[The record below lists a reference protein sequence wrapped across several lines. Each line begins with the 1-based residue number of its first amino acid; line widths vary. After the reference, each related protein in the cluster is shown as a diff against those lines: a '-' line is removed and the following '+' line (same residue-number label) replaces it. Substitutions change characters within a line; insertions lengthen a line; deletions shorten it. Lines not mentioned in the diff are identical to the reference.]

1 MRTGTDMFEWIQKL
15 AGNKYYKQLDEI
27 IQRIEMNMSNNYK
40 DAAQQDLKEFGELLK
55 EMQKKGNISGGQLSY
70 YENKFSMFQEK
81 MKNFTHKDQKPFW

>member
-1 MRTGTDMFEWIQKL
+1 MFGFMEGLKK
-15 AGNKYYKQLDEI
+15 NKYYKELDEI
-27 IQRIEMNMSNNYK
+27 IEHIEMNMSNNYK

-55 EMQKKGNISGGQLSY
+55 EIQEMGNMGKGKLSY